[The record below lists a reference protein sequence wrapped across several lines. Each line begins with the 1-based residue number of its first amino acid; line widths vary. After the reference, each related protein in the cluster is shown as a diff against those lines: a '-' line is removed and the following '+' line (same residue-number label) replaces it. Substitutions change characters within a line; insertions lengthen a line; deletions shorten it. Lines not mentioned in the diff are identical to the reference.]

1 MAAKNS
7 VVADNYEEHAVQMFL
22 GESVLAKANVSR
34 LNIMASRNNGAVG
47 TLYITNFKV
56 AFACSLSRDNS
67 YDFTKLSSL
76 DKLLSEEVNDVDDFI
91 PLTVIDHLYAVSTSK
106 QKRKEIKN
114 ANKEL
119 SLHYDIIE
127 IETKD
132 FRIIQYDFKIA
143 SQISRKAVI
152 KMLSHYSFPT
162 AISRLFAFDYGKK
175 AWQPNTNLTERAF
188 CTYSHIKDY
197 ELDLNRLGSYE
208 NWRVSQ
214 VNKDYKLCKTLPQYN
229 IIPSSLDDET
239 ISELASKYTENRI
252 PVWLWS
258 DAESGAA
265 LLLSSQLRY
274 DVLYFTLCLQI

>member
-1 MAAKNS
+1 MAARQSGHN
-7 VVADNYEEHAVQMFL
+7 DRYEEHAVQMFL

-47 TLYITNFKV
+47 TLFVTNFKV

-76 DKLLSEEVNDVDDFI
+76 NKLLSEEVNDVDDFV
-91 PLTVIDHLYAVSTSK
+91 PLTVIDHLYAISTSK

-119 SLHYDIIE
+119 SHHYDIIE

-132 FRIIQYDFKIA
+132 FRIIQYDFNIA
-143 SQISRKAVI
+143 SQESRKSVI
-152 KMLSHYSFPT
+152 QMLSHYSFPT

-175 AWQPNTNLTERAF
+175 AWQPNTSLTERAF
-188 CTYSHIKDY
+188 CTYLHIKDY
-197 ELDLNRLGSYE
+197 ELDLNRLGSSE

-229 IIPSSLDDET
+229 IIPCSLDEEH
-239 ISELASKYTENRI
+239 ILNLASKYTDNRI

-258 DAESGAA
+258 DSKSGAT
-265 LLLSSQLRY
+265 LLLSSQLK
-274 DVLYFTLCLQI
+274 